1 MDRFVIRAP
10 TWKTMNYGT
19 VVAAASSSQISG
31 SQKKQSQTLQ
41 QKQHCGEVYTKRPQ
55 DFGERLAEI
64 FKPTAPENLNIN
76 GNSNDSGLSS
86 ASSISPPIQV
96 EDNVI
101 MQQHMMQT
109 PTKKNCLGEYLER
122 LAGSVRHMFQN
133 PSRKEK
139 LVKK

>member
-19 VVAAASSSQISG
+19 VVAAASSQIPG
-31 SQKKQSQTLQ
+31 SQKKQSQQ
-41 QKQHCGEVYTKRPQ
+41 PCGEVYTKKKCQ

-86 ASSISPPIQV
+86 ASSISPPLPLQV
-96 EDNVI
+96 DDNVI
-101 MQQHMMQT
+101 MQQQHMMQKT
-109 PTKKNCLGEYLER
+109 PTKKNCLGKYLQR
-122 LAGSVRHMFQN
+122 LAGRVFDICF
-133 PSRKEK
+133 KI
-139 LVKK
+139 L